1 MSKLF
6 MFILALS
13 LGLASAAAFG
23 QQPTGSV
30 EGTVKDPQGAVVQNA
45 TITIRN
51 VATNSTRTATTGDN
65 GHYRF
70 SEVAPGTYEA
80 KVTATNF
87 KTSVVSNVIVG
98 VGQNVPLDVHLEIGG
113 ASEVVTVTGGGEVQI
128 DRTDN
133 AVAGVVNTR
142 QIQNL
147 PLNGRN
153 FLDLAQLQPGT
164 EKVDGASFDPTKAN
178 YTGVSI
184 AGQAGRSTQI
194 TVDGGSVVDNVVG
207 TTTTNFGQEIA
218 QEFQLGISNYDL
230 STGAS
235 ATGSVN
241 VISRSGTNGF
251 HGNGY
256 LYERDARFAA
266 FPGLSRLDAANGLV
280 PAAQATRI
288 PFNRQQFG
296 GTIGGP
302 IRKDKLFFFFNAE
315 RNRQNA
321 IVIHNIEPGI
331 LPGWSGFTPNPFRGT
346 LITGKVDWIMSRK
359 TTALVR
365 YSHDGNTQT
374 APFPAGT
381 GIRPQASASGIFQT
395 DDQVDSNRSDGGVL
409 GVTHIFNNRVTNDFH
424 YNYNNF
430 HNLIDPATKGFPEIR
445 VYGNGFDQTWRSGS
459 NYITPQITNQIRHQ
473 FKDDLTYTRGNHTFR
488 FGGNE
493 ERTGINGLFV
503 YSNPARIRLFSRG
516 IINCTTSPAA
526 CAATPAVLA
535 TEADFLN
542 DPVRNVAMGI
552 GNATLPF
559 NTKGKYTVNYRTSGY
574 GTDTWKV
581 RKDFT
586 LNFGLAYRYD
596 SNLYNTDLPK
606 PAVIAPLFTKGTAP
620 PKNDKRMISPRFGFA
635 YNLGGKGQTIIRG
648 GFGIYYDTTIDNLR
662 LFERA
667 DLGPAGA
674 ELFLG
679 SGALRSPLFPGNG
692 DGSFS
697 ANPASASGFIRL
709 GALLP
714 MIPAI
719 RKDIEAHAFTCTL
732 PTSIECFGSISGPL
746 FTSDFRIP
754 YSIQYAAGIQ
764 RELPGKMLLQ
774 ADYNYR
780 RGVHEVLVYDANRD
794 ASFAGDRLPAFPNS
808 VPVADSSGFSTYQ
821 ALLVRLDK
829 RYAKG
834 FQFTAS
840 YTLSRLKNLGGD
852 ALGLGEG
859 PTNLDNFR
867 VDFGPGGVDRTHRL
881 VVSGIWDL
889 PYFKKSSNGFKK
901 HVLGGYTLALIS
913 TAFSGLPES
922 AFLPDG
928 VDFSG
933 TIGAFGGGA
942 TYLPGTHGGSIG
954 RQIKSVSQ
962 LNALITSYNNT
973 FPGKKTDAFGNDLR
987 PLALIPAG
995 TQVTGHSRYQILLL
1009 RREETSRSDW

>member
-1 MSKLF
+1 
-6 MFILALS
+6 MF
-13 LGLASAAAFG
+13 
-23 QQPTGSV
+23 
-30 EGTVKDPQGAVVQNA
+30 
-45 TITIRN
+45 
-51 VATNSTRTATTGDN
+51 
-65 GHYRF
+65 
-70 SEVAPGTYEA
+70 
-80 KVTATNF
+80 
-87 KTSVVSNVIVG
+87 TSVI
-98 VGQNVPLDVHLEIGG
+98 
-113 ASEVVTVTGGGEVQI
+113 GGGEVQI

-133 AVAGVVNTR
+133 TVAGVINTR

-164 EKVDGASFDPTKAN
+164 EKVDGANFDPTKAN

-207 TTTTNFGQEIA
+207 TTTTNFGQEIV

-241 VISRSGTNGF
+241 VVSRSGSNEF

-256 LYERDARFAA
+256 VYARDGRWAA

-280 PAAQATRI
+280 PAAQAKSV

-331 LPGWSGFTPNPFRGT
+331 LPGWSGFTPNPFREM
-346 LITGKVDWIMSRK
+346 LITGKVDWTLSGK
-359 TTALVR
+359 TNAFVR
-365 YSHDGNTQT
+365 YSHDGNRQQ

-381 GIRPQASASGIFQT
+381 GILPRTSTTGIFQS
-395 DDQVDSNRSDGGVL
+395 DDQIDSNRSDGGVI
-409 GVTHIFNNRVTNDFH
+409 GVTHIFSPRVTNDFH

-430 HNLIDPATKGFPEIR
+430 HNLIDPATKGVVELR
-445 VYGNGFDQTWRSGS
+445 VYGSGFAQTWRSGS

-473 FKDDLTYTRGNHTFR
+473 FKDDLTYSRGNHTFR

-503 YSNPARIRLFSRG
+503 YSNPARIRLWSRG
-516 IINCTTSPAA
+516 IIDPADPNIGNV
-526 CAATPAVLA
+526 PAVLA

-542 DPVRNVAMGI
+542 TPVRNVSMGI

-559 NTKGKYTVNYRTSGY
+559 NTNGKYTVNWRTSGY

-581 RKDFT
+581 RKNFT
-586 LNFGLAYRYD
+586 LNLGLGYRYD

-606 PAVIAPLFTKGTAP
+606 PAIIAPLFTKGTAP
-620 PKNDKRMISPRFGFA
+620 PKNDKRMISPRLGFA
-635 YNLGGKGQTIIRG
+635 YDLGGRGRTIIRG

-667 DLGPAGA
+667 DLGKAGA

-679 SGALRSPLFPGNG
+679 GTALRSPLFPGNH

-697 ANPASASGFIRL
+697 FNPASGSGFIRL

-719 RKDIEAHAFTCTL
+719 RANIEANAFTCTL

-780 RGVHEVLVYDANRD
+780 KGVHEVIVYDVNHDLAVT
-794 ASFAGDRLPAFPNS
+794 GDRLPAFPNS

-840 YTLSRLKNLGGD
+840 YTLSRLKTMGGD
-852 ALGLGEG
+852 TLGLGEG
-859 PTNLDNFR
+859 PTNLNNFR
-867 VDFGPGGVDRTHRL
+867 ADFGPGALDRTHRL
-881 VVSGIWDL
+881 VVSGIWEL
-889 PYFKKSSNGFKK
+889 PYFKQSSNGFKK

-913 TAFSGLPES
+913 TTFSGLPES

-928 VDFSG
+928 VRR
-933 TIGAFGGGA
+933 TCRVHAA
-942 TYLPGTHGGSIG
+942 AP
-954 RQIKSVSQ
+954 SVVA
-962 LNALITSYNNT
+962 LNQ
-973 FPGKKTDAFGNDLR
+973 F
-987 PLALIPAG
+987 
-995 TQVTGHSRYQILLL
+995 HS
-1009 RREETSRSDW
+1009 